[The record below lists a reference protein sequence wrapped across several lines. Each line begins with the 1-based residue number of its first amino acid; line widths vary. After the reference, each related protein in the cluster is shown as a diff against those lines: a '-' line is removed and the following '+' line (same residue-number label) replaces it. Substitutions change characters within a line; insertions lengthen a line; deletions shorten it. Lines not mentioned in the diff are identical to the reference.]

1 MATKKRTWEQN
12 EQKVAWKATKP
23 TKACVKDCKC
33 KDKVEVSREALVD
46 WRITINELTKELEDA
61 RIVLDMRKTEIN
73 NLNAKISEQDNII
86 NDTFDSMIELSDKID
101 WYRLGRNISIAVN
114 VILIVWLILCS

>member
-12 EQKVAWKATKP
+12 EQRVAWKVTKP
-23 TKACVKDCKC
+23 TKACVKDYKC

-101 WYRLGRNISIAVN
+101 WYKLGRNISIAVN
-114 VILIVWLILCS
+114 VILIILLILCI